1 MSKSTSKAPTHA
13 VPTTADVSAAAPIY
27 ALVLAGG
34 RSTRMQRDKAA
45 LTYHGRTQLE
55 WAVSLLQPHAQRVFV
70 SVRPDQTDDPVRA
83 RFDRIVDTQ
92 ENLGPVAGIM
102 AAQAKHPQVAWL
114 VLACDLPFLDN
125 ATLTHLIAA
134 RQPQR
139 LATAYRSSH
148 DGLPEPL
155 CAIYEPASRE
165 PLLAHVAK
173 GKDCP
178 RKFLI
183 NSDVQLIDEPNPNAL
198 DNVNTPDEYGAAV
211 AALSPA
217 EIPGAKKIDPGTGRV
232 HFGAAPASTALDS
245 APPDKRI
252 KVQYYAILREQA
264 GRSDESIVTAAHTPR
279 DLYNELKS
287 RYPFS
292 LAPEMLRVAVNA
304 EFGEWSQRLAD
315 GDSVVFIPPVA
326 GG

>member
-13 VPTTADVSAAAPIY
+13 APTTADVSAAAPIY

-70 SVRPDQTDDPVRA
+70 SVRPDQTGDPVRA
-83 RFDRIVDTQ
+83 RFDQIVDTQ

-114 VLACDLPFLDN
+114 VLACDLPFLDI

-183 NSDVQLIDEPNPNAL
+183 NSDVQLIDEPHPNAL

-211 AALSPA
+211 AALSPSA
-217 EIPGAKKIDPGTGRV
+217 DAGAGLNG
-232 HFGAAPASTALDS
+232 

-304 EFGEWSQRLAD
+304 EFGEWSQRLDD

>member
-1 MSKSTSKAPTHA
+1 MSTSTSKAPTDAAH
-13 VPTTADVSAAAPIY
+13 TTAAGPIAAPIY

-55 WAVSLLQPHAQRVFV
+55 WAVSLLQSHAQRVFV
-70 SVRPDQTDDPVRA
+70 SVRPDQTGDPVRA
-83 RFDRIVDTQ
+83 RFDQIVDTH
-92 ENLGPVAGIM
+92 ENLGPVAGIL

-125 ATLTHLIAA
+125 ATLTHLIGA

-183 NSDVQLIDEPNPNAL
+183 NSDVQLIDEPNPHAL
-198 DNVNTPDEYGAAV
+198 DNVNTPDEYGSAV
-211 AALSPA
+211 AALSPV
-217 EIPGAKKIDPGTGRV
+217 EIPG
-232 HFGAAPASTALDS
+232 